1 MMMFYAQQDTF
12 GGTACGASF
21 AARTAMFSLIILGT
35 ALAVSLFIL
44 LDPVVLAL
52 SVLILVVLPV
62 IVMVR
67 SLGASARPRNRRG
80 VSYQLLL

>member
-52 SVLILVVLPV
+52 SVRPAGY
-62 IVMVR
+62 R
-67 SLGASARPRNRRG
+67 YGPELGSFCTSAE
-80 VSYQLLL
+80 